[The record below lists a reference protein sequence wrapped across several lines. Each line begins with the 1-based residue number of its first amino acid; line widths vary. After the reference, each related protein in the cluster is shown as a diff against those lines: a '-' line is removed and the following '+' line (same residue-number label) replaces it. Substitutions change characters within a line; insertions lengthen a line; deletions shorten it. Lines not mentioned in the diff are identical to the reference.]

1 MSYHVEII
9 PGSGSGISLHL
20 IQCDVESSALQN
32 LHLGLLHPLHP
43 SPPWGSEPLQHLAS
57 YFVPPHDSHVYG
69 WGVVVGGSA
78 VTVVTG
84 VVDTGGEDL
93 QFWMPQELQPV

>member
-1 MSYHVEII
+1 MSYQVEII

-43 SPPWGSEPLQHLAS
+43 RPPCGSEPLQHLAS
-57 YFVPPHDSHVYG
+57 YFVPPHESHVYG
-69 WGVVVGGSA
+69 WGVVVGGSV

-84 VVDTGGEDL
+84 VVDTGREDL
-93 QFWMPQELQPV
+93 QF